1 MFYILLA
8 VANAILSKV
17 LKRAIKQ
24 PRPVGSSEG
33 GYGFPSSH
41 TQSLFYFF
49 SIVASL
55 ALGTCQQLT
64 LPRALLVAIVGT
76 YAFLARYAYMYL
88 PSKNCLHLSP
98 FNQYTLTNDL

>member
-1 MFYILLA
+1 MA

-24 PRPVGSSEG
+24 PRPAGSTEG
-33 GYGFPSSH
+33 GYGMPSSH

-55 ALGTCQQLT
+55 ALGARQQPSV
-64 LPRALLVAIVGT
+64 PRVLLVTAVGA
-76 YAFLARYAYMYL
+76 YAFLAR
-88 PSKNCLHLSP
+88 
-98 FNQYTLTNDL
+98 